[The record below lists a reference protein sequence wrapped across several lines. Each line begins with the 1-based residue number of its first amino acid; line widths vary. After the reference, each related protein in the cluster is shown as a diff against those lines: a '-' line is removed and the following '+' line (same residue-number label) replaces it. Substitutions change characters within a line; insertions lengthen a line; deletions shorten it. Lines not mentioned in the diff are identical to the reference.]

1 MGKSG
6 GIVWRGERNRQLD
19 VYRACPCSVCSK
31 SREGVG
37 YLSFSDASGRG
48 FTIWIEDEKVFRRLR
63 HAIRR
68 FREDRPNNRPRY
80 VAREDPRGHTR
91 KSSRSVHELQ

>member
-6 GIVWRGERNRQLD
+6 DIVWDGERNRQLD
-19 VYRACPCSVCSK
+19 VYRACRCGVCSK
-31 SREGVG
+31 SRKGVG

-63 HAIRR
+63 QAIRR
-68 FREDRPNNRPRY
+68 FRQDRPDNQPGY
-80 VAREDPRGHTR
+80 VAREHQRGHAR
-91 KSSRSVHELQ
+91 KSSRRMHEL